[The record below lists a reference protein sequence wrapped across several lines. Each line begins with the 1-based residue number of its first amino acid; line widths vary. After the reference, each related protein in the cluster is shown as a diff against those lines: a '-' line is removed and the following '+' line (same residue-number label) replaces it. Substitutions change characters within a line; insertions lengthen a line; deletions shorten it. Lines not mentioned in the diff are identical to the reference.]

1 MLKNLVIVFFT
12 AMIPVME
19 LRAAIPMGV
28 ALNLPVWS
36 IYAAAVLGNMIPVPF
51 IIIFVRRILQWMKGK
66 EGILNRIAVFMLNKA
81 DRAAETLFKYELL
94 GLVILVA
101 IPLPGTGA
109 WTGALVA
116 GMFNLRMKVA
126 VPLIFLGVL
135 IAGGIVMAL
144 SLGVS
149 AAI

>member
-1 MLKNLVIVFFT
+1 
-12 AMIPVME
+12 MIPVME